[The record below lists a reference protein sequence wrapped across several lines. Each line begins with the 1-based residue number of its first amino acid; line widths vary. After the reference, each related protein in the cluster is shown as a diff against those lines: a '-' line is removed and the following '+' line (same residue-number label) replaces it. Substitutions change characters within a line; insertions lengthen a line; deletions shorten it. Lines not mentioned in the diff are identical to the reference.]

1 MRILRATVNRKTK
14 KSISCLLSALLFLYF
29 YQQHLSFNF
38 YLSAVSL
45 TFDLGLLL
53 CIRGYMDFD
62 ALNPSKLENAYR
74 FYCRLELCNKVCL
87 TVSVF
92 VFVYHLSSS
101 ISIVILPIL
110 KLLLAFISVVLI

>member
-1 MRILRATVNRKTK
+1 MLGRPKLNRATRLKLKRGSRPKLNRSTRP
-14 KSISCLLSALLFLYF
+14 I
-29 YQQHLSFNF
+29 
-38 YLSAVSL
+38 
-45 TFDLGLLL
+45 LGA
-53 CIRGYMDFD
+53 RSGYMDFD

-92 VFVYHLSSS
+92 EFVYHLSSS

-110 KLLLAFISVVLI
+110 KLVLAFI